1 MLITSLKSRVGREQA
16 LRLLSSSGMSR
27 TLRRWLTGDLILL
40 ADIYIPYRLY
50 KIVCEDPKSQSAR
63 CYAIDALSGLLD
75 PYQFSEIPV
84 QSEFVGIETQNPM
97 SPSLDESRTRELAI
111 EKARRVIFSRGFF
124 RLAHPR
130 ITAELIQPELYI
142 PYWAGFYGN
151 KQDLSIVVLDSVRRT
166 IEGRKV
172 AHAIKEWLL
181 DEGRTNAQHGS
192 EQTSGAA
199 TESKGAVLERVRRT

>member
-1 MLITSLKSRVGREQA
+1 MLIISLKSRVNRKQA
-16 LRLLSSSGMSR
+16 LRLLSSSGMGGAF
-27 TLRRWLTGDLILL
+27 RRWLTGDLVLL

-50 KIVCEDPKSQSAR
+50 KIGCENPKSQSAP
-63 CYAIDALSGLLD
+63 CYYAIDALSGLLD

-84 QSEFVGIETQNPM
+84 QSEFVGIETQNFM
-97 SPSLDESRTRELAI
+97 SPSLDEGRTRELAI

-130 ITAELIQPELYI
+130 ISAELIQPELYI
-142 PYWAGFYGN
+142 PYWAGFYGS
-151 KQDLSIVVLDSVRRT
+151 KQDLGIVALDAVRRT

-172 AHAIKEWLL
+172 AHAIKAWLL

-192 EQTSGAA
+192 EQMSEAA
-199 TESKGAVLERVRRT
+199 TERK

>member
-1 MLITSLKSRVGREQA
+1 MLITSLKSRVNREQA
-16 LRLLSSSGMSR
+16 SRLLSSSGMSGV
-27 TLRRWLTGDLILL
+27 LRRRLTGDLVLL

-50 KIVCEDPKSQSAR
+50 KIVCADSKSQSAR

-84 QSEFVGIETQNPM
+84 QSELVDIETQNLMP
-97 SPSLDESRTRELAI
+97 PCLDEGRTRELAI

-142 PYWAGFYGN
+142 PYWAGFYGS
-151 KQDLSIVVLDSVRRT
+151 KQNLGIVVLDAVRRT

-172 AHAIKEWLL
+172 AHAIKAWLL
-181 DEGRTNAQHGS
+181 DESRTNAQHGNGQMT
-192 EQTSGAA
+192 EAA
-199 TESKGAVLERVRRT
+199 TERK